1 MDLDDIQLDAEDRMD
16 KAVRMLEER
25 FRSIRTGRASAGLV
39 DHVRVDYYGTPTPL
53 KQLAT
58 IGCPEPQLILIKP
71 FDPSSLKTIEKAILA
86 SELGITP
93 QSDGKFI
100 RLAIPPLS
108 EERRRQLRASV
119 KDMAEETRV
128 AIRNIRRDA
137 NKQVDIEEKD
147 HKISEDDAHAT
158 KDEIQDLT
166 KQHEARVS
174 EILERKTKE
183 IMTI

>member
-1 MDLDDIQLDAEDRMD
+1 MDVDDIQLDAEDRMD
-16 KAVRMLEER
+16 KAVAALEER

-39 DHVRVDYYGTPTPL
+39 DHIRVDYYGAMTPL

-71 FDPSSLKTIEKAILA
+71 FDPSSLKEIGKAIQA
-86 SELGITP
+86 SELGIPP

-100 RLAIPPLS
+100 RLAVPPLS
-108 EERRRQLRASV
+108 EERRKQLSSSV
-119 KDMAEETRV
+119 KEMAEEARV

-137 NKQVDIEEKD
+137 NRQVDAEEKQ
-147 HKISEDDAHAT
+147 HKISEDDARAT

-166 KQHEARVS
+166 KKAEGTVS
-174 EILERKTKE
+174 EILERKTTE

>member
-1 MDLDDIQLDAEDRMD
+1 MDIDDIQLDADDRMQ
-16 KAVRMLEER
+16 KAAHMLEER

-39 DHVRVDYYGTPTPL
+39 DHLRVTYYGTPTPL

-71 FDPSSLKTIEKAILA
+71 FDPSSLKEIEKAILA

-100 RLAIPPLS
+100 RLSIPPLS
-108 EERRRQLRASV
+108 EERRKQLSASV
-119 KDMAEETRV
+119 RDMAEETRI

-137 NKQVDIEEKD
+137 NKQVDLEEKE
-147 HKISEDDAHAT
+147 HRISEDDAHAT
-158 KDEIQDLT
+158 KDEIQELT
-166 KQHEARVS
+166 KQYESQVAELVK
-174 EILERKTKE
+174 RKTDE